1 LAGKIAYRRKTYS
14 VALEH
19 LAAALRLWPE
29 MIEAHETLAGVY
41 RAMGEREKSAE
52 ALKEIVRIK
61 QENPTAD
68 QTPPLPTRDL
78 LFSVPGPSRPPS

>member
-1 LAGKIAYRRKTYS
+1 
-14 VALEH
+14 
-19 LAAALRLWPE
+19 

-41 RAMGEREKSAE
+41 RATGEREKSAE

-68 QTPPLPTRDL
+68 QSPPFPARDL
-78 LFSVPGPSRPPS
+78 LFTVQSPTP